1 MPNPEAASPAVLNR
15 LRRLP
20 QEALD
25 VWELAVVRLP
35 QWAHDGDGMP
45 FRMWAMVAC
54 SRERRAGAIGRM
66 GAPDERHA
74 FDPLEAL
81 DQLSQQRGV
90 GYRPTRVAVPD
101 AALAEAVRDRLAPLG
116 ITVEVEPALR
126 ELPDFMAAARTFALG
141 DDPEPGYLAGAGVT
155 PARVRALAEA
165 AVAFERAAIWNH
177 LNDLDLIEIESE
189 TPDDGFDCAVVTG
202 NVGLLRGVM
211 FFASPDAHDRMIES
225 EDADDAVFDEPNW
238 GIALRPLPDVAM
250 DDADLWEDHAL
261 PTSGEGLVPWF
272 AREHDHRT
280 ERPDAEALAFG
291 EGLLLALAA
300 TTEDELDAGRWTKR
314 VRTFDGEREFTLAL
328 PGVLDP
334 APPDEHGD
342 PHFTE
347 RIMTDLS
354 RLMREKGVESE
365 AEAEAFANTF
375 VGRRVPH
382 PEPVTPAE
390 RATDLLVAAWGSEG
404 RQRIKLARRALAT
417 WPDCADA
424 WVLMTDETPD
434 VRRAH
439 ALASQG
445 VLAGERALGPEAF
458 RERVGHFW
466 GIVETRPYMRAL
478 VKRAQLAAELE
489 RPDEAVADYRE
500 VLRLNPGDHQGVR
513 LVLAPYL
520 LELGR
525 DDEAGELL
533 ERYPDDAAA
542 MLQFARALLAF
553 RRHGAGAEA
562 NAALAR
568 AVRANRHAL
577 KYLVDTTGPG
587 PQPDDGAYGPGDERE
602 AVRIDEELG
611 LAFED
616 TPGAIEWLRR
626 HRRDA
631 KKAREAKR
639 KKK

>member
-1 MPNPEAASPAVLNR
+1 MSNPETASPAAFNR

-35 QWAHDGDGMP
+35 QWLEDDDGHA
-45 FRMWAMVAC
+45 FRVWAMVAC
-54 SRERRAGAIGRM
+54 SRERKAGAFGRM

-90 GYRPTRVAVPD
+90 GYRPARVVVPD
-101 AALAEAVRDRLAPLG
+101 AALAGAVRDRLAPLG

-126 ELPDFMAAARTFALG
+126 ELREFMAAARTYALG
-141 DDPEPGYLAGAGVT
+141 DDPEPGFLAGAGVT

-177 LNDLDLIEIESE
+177 LTDLDRVEIESE
-189 TPDDGFDCAVVTG
+189 TPEPGFDWAAVTG
-202 NVGLLRGVM
+202 HVGELRGVM
-211 FFASPDAHDRMIES
+211 FFATPDDHERVLDARDEHDP
-225 EDADDAVFDEPNW
+225 VFDEPRW
-238 GIALRPLPDVAM
+238 SIALRPLPDVSM

-261 PTSGEGLVPWF
+261 PTAGDGLVPWF
-272 AREHDHRT
+272 AREHERHT
-280 ERPDAEALAFG
+280 ERPDAAALAFG

-342 PHFTE
+342 PHFPE
-347 RIMTDLS
+347 RILADRS
-354 RLMREKGVESE
+354 RLMRERGITSDD
-365 AEAEAFANTF
+365 EAEAFANTF
-375 VGRRVPH
+375 AGRRVPH

-404 RQRIKLARRALAT
+404 RQRIRLARQAIAT

-424 WVLMTDETPD
+424 YVLMAGDMPD
-434 VRRAH
+434 PARAH
-439 ALASQG
+439 ALAAQG
-445 VLAGERALGPEAF
+445 VLAGERALGPDVF
-458 RERVGHFW
+458 RDRAGHF
-466 GIVETRPYMRAL
+466 GAIVETRPYLRALAMRAE
-478 VKRAQLAAELE
+478 LATDLD
-489 RPDEAVADYRE
+489 RPDEAVADWRE
-500 VLRLNPGDHQGVR
+500 LLRLDPADHPGVR

-520 LELGR
+520 LELRR

-533 ERYPDDAAA
+533 DRYADDAAA
-542 MLQFARALLAF
+542 LLQFARALLAF

-568 AVRANRHAL
+568 AIRANRHAL
-577 KYLVDTTGPG
+577 KYLLESARPVGVA
-587 PQPDDGAYGPGDERE
+587 DDGAYGPGDERE
-602 AVRIDEELG
+602 AVRIEEELG
-611 LAFED
+611 PAYDD